1 MARRRMMIQCSPHVP
16 RERESRQESSS
27 IAGLRCRSTARLV
40 KTAREVPVLV
50 AAGANAPEENV
61 ARLEAAGCEVVICRQ
76 EEPSDRVAIG
86 ALLDE
91 LGRRRMTNVLVEGG
105 GELLGSL
112 LDVGAIDEVHAFIA
126 PKLIGGRDAPS
137 SIAGVGLDKI
147 SAALRLADVEVS
159 HVGDDI
165 YLRGRLKTN

>member
-1 MARRRMMIQCSPHVP
+1 M
-16 RERESRQESSS
+16 
-27 IAGLRCRSTARLV
+27 LTARPPGTRVATRIVVASKAALSTESQLV
-40 KTAREVPVLV
+40 QSAREVPVLI
-50 AAGANAPEENV
+50 AAGANPPEENV

-112 LDVGAIDEVHAFIA
+112 FDARAIDEVQMFMA
-126 PKLIGGRDAPS
+126 PILIGGADAS
-137 SIAGVGLDKI
+137 TAIAGIGLEGI
-147 SAALRLADVEVS
+147 SGALRVSEFEIS
-159 HVGDDI
+159 HVGDDL
-165 YLRGRLKTN
+165 YLRGRLTT